1 MALTTWLLMFGG
13 LTFVAVGIDGVR
25 RMFVSHAA
33 LKIDIDESYCDLPV
47 VTYSS
52 ELPNGGARV
61 VTAERKPAVA
71 VEITNID
78 LEPTGNLEAVNLQAD
93 TLADEVPKVD
103 EVHKVTQLTSTTPP
117 LTKSIEQH
125 EVAEELETEH
135 PDAGEVVF
143 EDLALVEL
151 ANLDLVELADPA
163 LAELV
168 PQDLTVADPVVMELP
183 VEDEFEFTSDFTSD
197 FASVCS
203 TDSATSAEITGE
215 QSDMTLDVA
224 LDAAEVMTEVMTEG
238 RAVIESRDEISDME
252 VGKEHFIL
260 DRTPI
265 SLSSEEIEALTN
277 VSDEQNL
284 IPDTPDVI
292 LASSDFDPTR
302 PVHELVETNSMVQSD
317 LFAEQDLTSLVT
329 VKSSVGHDLLETS
342 DDILFS
348 DTGIEELYAQ
358 EVSVHDSDVLTER
371 SEDQSLSK
379 RFAKV
384 TSMTFGKKLLS
395 RKRVA
400 EQEALDAV
408 EEGAHHGTD
417 VEQVISILV
426 TANERQGFYGPQL
439 LQLVKACGMVFGEMD
454 IFHRFEDGLR
464 LGKTQ
469 FSMAN
474 MMEPGTFDL
483 DDIDHLHTPGVVFFL
498 GLPMAQDSMQAF
510 DYMLE
515 TAQCLASNLGGG
527 VLDEQRSVMRPQTI
541 AHCRQQIRDFE
552 RRHLTRRAQL

>member
-13 LTFVAVGIDGVR
+13 LTFVAVVIDGVR

-61 VTAERKPAVA
+61 VTAERKPAVT

-93 TLADEVPKVD
+93 TLVDEVP
-103 EVHKVTQLTSTTPP
+103 KVTQLTSTTPP
-117 LTKSIEQH
+117 LTESIEQH

-163 LAELV
+163 LVELV
-168 PQDLTVADPVVMELP
+168 PQDLTVSDPVVMDLP
-183 VEDEFEFTSDFTSD
+183 VEDEFEFTSDFATD
-197 FASVCS
+197 CS
-203 TDSATSAEITGE
+203 TDSAASAEITGE
-215 QSDMTLDVA
+215 QSDIALDVT
-224 LDAAEVMTEVMTEG
+224 LGMTEG
-238 RAVIESRDEISDME
+238 RAVIESRDESSDMD

-284 IPDTPDVI
+284 IPNTPDVI

-408 EEGAHHGTD
+408 EEESAHHGTD

-426 TANERQGFYGPQL
+426 TANDRQGFYGPQL

-474 MMEPGTFDL
+474 MMEPGTFEL

>member
-1 MALTTWLLMFGG
+1 
-13 LTFVAVGIDGVR
+13 
-25 RMFVSHAA
+25 
-33 LKIDIDESYCDLPV
+33 
-47 VTYSS
+47 
-52 ELPNGGARV
+52 
-61 VTAERKPAVA
+61 
-71 VEITNID
+71 
-78 LEPTGNLEAVNLQAD
+78 
-93 TLADEVPKVD
+93 
-103 EVHKVTQLTSTTPP
+103 
-117 LTKSIEQH
+117 
-125 EVAEELETEH
+125 
-135 PDAGEVVF
+135 
-143 EDLALVEL
+143 
-151 ANLDLVELADPA
+151 
-163 LAELV
+163 
-168 PQDLTVADPVVMELP
+168 MELP

-197 FASVCS
+197 FASDCS
-203 TDSATSAEITGE
+203 TDSAASAEITGE
-215 QSDMTLDVA
+215 QSDMTLDV
-224 LDAAEVMTEVMTEG
+224 AEVMTEVMTEG
-238 RAVIESRDEISDME
+238 RAVIESRDESSDME

-384 TSMTFGKKLLS
+384 TSMTFG
-395 RKRVA
+395 
-400 EQEALDAV
+400 
-408 EEGAHHGTD
+408 TD

-426 TANERQGFYGPQL
+426 TANDRQGFYGPQL

-474 MMEPGTFDL
+474 MMEPGTFEL

-527 VLDEQRSVMRPQTI
+527 GLDEQRSVMRPQTI

>member
-13 LTFVAVGIDGVR
+13 LTFVAVVIDGVR

-61 VTAERKPAVA
+61 VTAERKPAVT

-93 TLADEVPKVD
+93 TLVDEVP
-103 EVHKVTQLTSTTPP
+103 KVTQLTSTTPP
-117 LTKSIEQH
+117 LTESIEQH
-125 EVAEELETEH
+125 EVAEERETEH
-135 PDAGEVVF
+135 PDVGEVVF

-163 LAELV
+163 LVELV
-168 PQDLTVADPVVMELP
+168 PQDLTVSDPVVMGLP
-183 VEDEFEFTSDFTSD
+183 VEDEFEFTSDFATD
-197 FASVCS
+197 CS
-203 TDSATSAEITGE
+203 TDSAASAEITGE
-215 QSDMTLDVA
+215 QSDIALDVT
-224 LDAAEVMTEVMTEG
+224 LGMTEG
-238 RAVIESRDEISDME
+238 MTESRTVIESRDESSDMDI
-252 VGKEHFIL
+252 GKEHFIL

-284 IPDTPDVI
+284 IPNTPDVI

-408 EEGAHHGTD
+408 EEESAHHGTD

-426 TANERQGFYGPQL
+426 TANDRQGFYGPQL

-474 MMEPGTFDL
+474 MMEPGTFEL

>member
-13 LTFVAVGIDGVR
+13 LTFVAVVIDGVR

-61 VTAERKPAVA
+61 VTAERKPAVT

-93 TLADEVPKVD
+93 TLVDEVP
-103 EVHKVTQLTSTTPP
+103 KVTQLTSTTPP
-117 LTKSIEQH
+117 LTESIEQH
-125 EVAEELETEH
+125 EVAEERETEH
-135 PDAGEVVF
+135 PDVGEVVF

-163 LAELV
+163 LVELV
-168 PQDLTVADPVVMELP
+168 PQDLTVSDPVVMGLP
-183 VEDEFEFTSDFTSD
+183 VEDEFEFTSDFTTD
-197 FASVCS
+197 CS
-203 TDSATSAEITGE
+203 TDSAASAEITGE
-215 QSDMTLDVA
+215 QSDIALDVT
-224 LDAAEVMTEVMTEG
+224 LGMTES
-238 RAVIESRDEISDME
+238 RAVIESRDESSDMDI
-252 VGKEHFIL
+252 GKEHFNL

-284 IPDTPDVI
+284 IPNTPDVI

-408 EEGAHHGTD
+408 EEESAHHGTD

-426 TANERQGFYGPQL
+426 TANDRQGFYGPQL

-474 MMEPGTFDL
+474 MMEPGTFEL

>member
-13 LTFVAVGIDGVR
+13 LTFVAVVIDGVR

-61 VTAERKPAVA
+61 VTAERKLAVT
-71 VEITNID
+71 VEITNLD

-93 TLADEVPKVD
+93 TLVDEVP
-103 EVHKVTQLTSTTPP
+103 KVTQLTSTTPP
-117 LTKSIEQH
+117 LTESIEQH

-197 FASVCS
+197 FASDCR
-203 TDSATSAEITGE
+203 TDSAASAEITGE
-215 QSDMTLDVA
+215 QSDMT

-238 RAVIESRDEISDME
+238 RAVIESRDESSDME

-348 DTGIEELYAQ
+348 DTGIEELYAK
-358 EVSVHDSDVLTER
+358 EVSVHDSDVLTEC

-400 EQEALDAV
+400 EQQALDAV
-408 EEGAHHGTD
+408 EEESAHHGTD

-426 TANERQGFYGPQL
+426 TANDRQGFYGPQL

-483 DDIDHLHTPGVVFFL
+483 GDINHLHTPGVVFFL

>member
-13 LTFVAVGIDGVR
+13 LTFVAVVIDGVR

-61 VTAERKPAVA
+61 VTAGSKPAVT
-71 VEITNID
+71 VENTNID
-78 LEPTGNLEAVNLQAD
+78 LELTGNVEAVNLQAD
-93 TLADEVPKVD
+93 TLVD
-103 EVHKVTQLTSTTPP
+103 EGPKVTQLTSTIPP
-117 LTKSIEQH
+117 LTESIEQH

-135 PDAGEVVF
+135 PDAGAVVF
-143 EDLALVEL
+143 EDGALVEL
-151 ANLDLVELADPA
+151 ANPDFVELADPA

-183 VEDEFEFTSDFTSD
+183 VEDEFAFTSD
-197 FASVCS
+197 FASDVS
-203 TDSATSAEITGE
+203 TDSAASAEITDE

-224 LDAAEVMTEVMTEG
+224 LDAAEIMTECMTEVMAEG
-238 RAVIESRDEISDME
+238 RAVIESRDKSSD
-252 VGKEHFIL
+252 VDVNNEHFIL

-265 SLSSEEIEALTN
+265 SLSSEEIEALTK
-277 VSDEQNL
+277 VKDEQNL
-284 IPDTPDVI
+284 IPDTPDGI
-292 LASSDFDPTR
+292 LVSSDFDPTR

-358 EVSVHDSDVLTER
+358 DVSVHDLDVSTER

-400 EQEALDAV
+400 EQQALDAV
-408 EEGAHHGTD
+408 EEESAHHGTD

-426 TANERQGFYGPQL
+426 TANDRQGFYGPQL

-474 MMEPGTFDL
+474 MMEPGTFEL

>member
-13 LTFVAVGIDGVR
+13 LTFVAVVIDGVR

-61 VTAERKPAVA
+61 VTAGSKPAVT
-71 VEITNID
+71 VENTNID
-78 LEPTGNLEAVNLQAD
+78 LELTGNVEAVNLQAD
-93 TLADEVPKVD
+93 TLVD
-103 EVHKVTQLTSTTPP
+103 EGPKVTQLTSTIPP
-117 LTKSIEQH
+117 LTESIEQH

-135 PDAGEVVF
+135 PDAGAVVF
-143 EDLALVEL
+143 EDGALVEL
-151 ANLDLVELADPA
+151 ANPDFVELADPA

-183 VEDEFEFTSDFTSD
+183 VEDEFA
-197 FASVCS
+197 FASDVS
-203 TDSATSAEITGE
+203 TDSAASAEITDE

-224 LDAAEVMTEVMTEG
+224 LDAAEIMTECMTEVMAEG
-238 RAVIESRDEISDME
+238 RAVIESRDKSSD
-252 VGKEHFIL
+252 VDVNNEHFIL

-265 SLSSEEIEALTN
+265 SLSSEEIEALTK
-277 VSDEQNL
+277 VKDEQNL
-284 IPDTPDVI
+284 IPDTPDGI
-292 LASSDFDPTR
+292 LVSSDFDPTR

-358 EVSVHDSDVLTER
+358 DVSVHDLDVSTER

>member
-13 LTFVAVGIDGVR
+13 LTFVAVVIDGVR

-33 LKIDIDESYCDLPV
+33 LKIDIDESLCDLPV
-47 VTYSS
+47 ATYSS

-61 VTAERKPAVA
+61 VTEELTPSVT
-71 VEITNID
+71 VENTNID
-78 LEPTGNLEAVNLQAD
+78 LEPAGNLEPMDLQPESLVD
-93 TLADEVPKVD
+93 KVPEVT
-103 EVHKVTQLTSTTPP
+103 HLTSTTPP
-117 LTKSIEQH
+117 LTESIEQL
-125 EVAEELETEH
+125 EVAEELEPEQC
-135 PDAGEVVF
+135 DADEVVLADF
-143 EDLALVEL
+143 ALVEL
-151 ANLDLVELADPA
+151 ANANLVELADPT
-163 LAELV
+163 LV
-168 PQDLTVADPVVMELP
+168 EIVSQDLTVADPVVMDLP
-183 VEDEFEFTSDFTSD
+183 VEDEFESTPD
-197 FASVCS
+197 FATDFS
-203 TDSATSAEITGE
+203 TDSVVSAEITDE
-215 QSDMTLDVA
+215 QSDINLDVT
-224 LDAAEVMTEVMTEG
+224 LGLAEGMTEG
-238 RAVIESRDEISDME
+238 RAVIENVDKSGDMD

-265 SLSSEEIEALTN
+265 SLSSEEIEALTT

-317 LFAEQDLTSLVT
+317 LFAEQDLTSLVM

-358 EVSVHDSDVLTER
+358 DASVHDSNVLTAL

-400 EQEALDAV
+400 EQEALDAA
-408 EEGAHHGTD
+408 EEESAHNGTD

-426 TANERQGFYGPQL
+426 TANDSQGFYGPQL
-439 LQLVKACGMVFGEMD
+439 FQLVKACGMVFGEMD

-474 MMEPGTFDL
+474 MMEPGTFEL

-515 TAQCLASNLGGG
+515 TAQCLANNLGGG

>member
-13 LTFVAVGIDGVR
+13 LTFVAVVIDGVR

-61 VTAERKPAVA
+61 VTAERKPAVT

-93 TLADEVPKVD
+93 TLVDEVP
-103 EVHKVTQLTSTTPP
+103 KVTQLTSTTPP
-117 LTKSIEQH
+117 LTESIEQH
-125 EVAEELETEH
+125 EVAEERETEH
-135 PDAGEVVF
+135 PDVGEVVF

-163 LAELV
+163 LVELV
-168 PQDLTVADPVVMELP
+168 PQDLTVSDPVVMGLP
-183 VEDEFEFTSDFTSD
+183 VEDEFEFTSDFATD
-197 FASVCS
+197 CS
-203 TDSATSAEITGE
+203 TDSAASAEITGE
-215 QSDMTLDVA
+215 QSDIALDVT
-224 LDAAEVMTEVMTEG
+224 LGMTEGMTEG
-238 RAVIESRDEISDME
+238 RAVIESRDESSDMD

-284 IPDTPDVI
+284 IPNTPDVI

-358 EVSVHDSDVLTER
+358 EVSLHDSDVLTER

-408 EEGAHHGTD
+408 EEESAHHGTD
-417 VEQVISILV
+417 VEQVISIFV
-426 TANERQGFYGPQL
+426 TANDRQGFYGPQL

-474 MMEPGTFDL
+474 MMEPGTFEL

>member
-13 LTFVAVGIDGVR
+13 LTFVAVVIDGVR

-61 VTAERKPAVA
+61 VTAERKPEVT

-93 TLADEVPKVD
+93 TLVDEVP
-103 EVHKVTQLTSTTPP
+103 KVTQLTSTTPP
-117 LTKSIEQH
+117 LTESIEQH
-125 EVAEELETEH
+125 EVAEERETEH
-135 PDAGEVVF
+135 PDVGEVVF

-163 LAELV
+163 LVELV
-168 PQDLTVADPVVMELP
+168 PQDLTVSDPVVMDLP
-183 VEDEFEFTSDFTSD
+183 VEDEFEFTSDFATD
-197 FASVCS
+197 CS
-203 TDSATSAEITGE
+203 TDSAASAEITGE
-215 QSDMTLDVA
+215 QSDIALDVT
-224 LDAAEVMTEVMTEG
+224 LGMTEG
-238 RAVIESRDEISDME
+238 RAVIESRDESSDMD

-265 SLSSEEIEALTN
+265 SLLSEEIEALTN

-284 IPDTPDVI
+284 IPNTPDVI

-408 EEGAHHGTD
+408 EEESAHHGTD

-426 TANERQGFYGPQL
+426 TANDRQGFYGPQL

-474 MMEPGTFDL
+474 MMEPGTFEL

>member
-13 LTFVAVGIDGVR
+13 LTFVAVVIDGVR

-61 VTAERKPAVA
+61 VTAERKPAVT

-78 LEPTGNLEAVNLQAD
+78 LEPTGNLEAVNLQVD
-93 TLADEVPKVD
+93 TLVDEVP
-103 EVHKVTQLTSTTPP
+103 KVTQLTSTTPP
-117 LTKSIEQH
+117 LTESIEQH
-125 EVAEELETEH
+125 EVAEERETEH
-135 PDAGEVVF
+135 PDVGEVVF

-163 LAELV
+163 LVELV
-168 PQDLTVADPVVMELP
+168 PQDLTVSDPVVMGLP
-183 VEDEFEFTSDFTSD
+183 VEDEFEFTSDFATD
-197 FASVCS
+197 CS
-203 TDSATSAEITGE
+203 TDSAASAEITCE
-215 QSDMTLDVA
+215 QSDIALDVT
-224 LDAAEVMTEVMTEG
+224 LGMTEG
-238 RAVIESRDEISDME
+238 MTESRAVIESRDESSDMD

-284 IPDTPDVI
+284 IPNTPDVI

-408 EEGAHHGTD
+408 EEESAHHGTD

-426 TANERQGFYGPQL
+426 TANDRQGFYGPQL

-474 MMEPGTFDL
+474 MMEPGTFEL

>member
-1 MALTTWLLMFGG
+1 ME
-13 LTFVAVGIDGVR
+13 V
-25 RMFVSHAA
+25 
-33 LKIDIDESYCDLPV
+33 DI
-47 VTYSS
+47 
-52 ELPNGGARV
+52 A
-61 VTAERKPAVA
+61 
-71 VEITNID
+71 
-78 LEPTGNLEAVNLQAD
+78 
-93 TLADEVPKVD
+93 
-103 EVHKVTQLTSTTPP
+103 
-117 LTKSIEQH
+117 
-125 EVAEELETEH
+125 
-135 PDAGEVVF
+135 
-143 EDLALVEL
+143 
-151 ANLDLVELADPA
+151 
-163 LAELV
+163 
-168 PQDLTVADPVVMELP
+168 
-183 VEDEFEFTSDFTSD
+183 VEDEVDIEVLTELAIETADILSNVTVAVD
-197 FASVCS
+197 VIEES
-203 TDSATSAEITGE
+203 TDRVS
-215 QSDMTLDVA
+215 
-224 LDAAEVMTEVMTEG
+224 G
-238 RAVIESRDEISDME
+238 RE
-252 VGKEHFIL
+252 KFTL
-260 DRTPI
+260 DRTPV
-265 SLSSEEIEALTN
+265 SLSSEEIDALTTN
-277 VSDEQNL
+277 SGVQD
-284 IPDTPDVI
+284 IAADV
-292 LASSDFDPTR
+292 LNAAAPCLDFDPTR

-358 EVSVHDSDVLTER
+358 DASVHDSNVLTAR

-400 EQEALDAV
+400 EQQAFDAV
-408 EEGAHHGTD
+408 EEESAHHGTD

-426 TANERQGFYGPQL
+426 TANDRQGFYGPQL

-474 MMEPGTFDL
+474 MMEPGTFEL

>member
-1 MALTTWLLMFGG
+1 
-13 LTFVAVGIDGVR
+13 
-25 RMFVSHAA
+25 
-33 LKIDIDESYCDLPV
+33 
-47 VTYSS
+47 
-52 ELPNGGARV
+52 
-61 VTAERKPAVA
+61 
-71 VEITNID
+71 
-78 LEPTGNLEAVNLQAD
+78 
-93 TLADEVPKVD
+93 
-103 EVHKVTQLTSTTPP
+103 
-117 LTKSIEQH
+117 
-125 EVAEELETEH
+125 
-135 PDAGEVVF
+135 
-143 EDLALVEL
+143 
-151 ANLDLVELADPA
+151 
-163 LAELV
+163 
-168 PQDLTVADPVVMELP
+168 
-183 VEDEFEFTSDFTSD
+183 
-197 FASVCS
+197 
-203 TDSATSAEITGE
+203 
-215 QSDMTLDVA
+215 VA
-224 LDAAEVMTEVMTEG
+224 LDAAEIMTECMTEVMAEG
-238 RAVIESRDEISDME
+238 RAVIESRDKSSD
-252 VGKEHFIL
+252 VDVNNEHFIL

-265 SLSSEEIEALTN
+265 SLSSEEIEALTK
-277 VSDEQNL
+277 VKDEQNL
-284 IPDTPDVI
+284 IPDTPDGI
-292 LASSDFDPTR
+292 LVSSDFDPTR

-358 EVSVHDSDVLTER
+358 DVSVHDLDVSTER

>member
-61 VTAERKPAVA
+61 VTAERKPAVT

-78 LEPTGNLEAVNLQAD
+78 LEPTGNLETVNLQAD
-93 TLADEVPKVD
+93 TLVDEVP
-103 EVHKVTQLTSTTPP
+103 KVTQLTSTTPP
-117 LTKSIEQH
+117 LTESIEQH
-125 EVAEELETEH
+125 EVAEERETEH
-135 PDAGEVVF
+135 PDVGEVVF

-163 LAELV
+163 LVELV
-168 PQDLTVADPVVMELP
+168 PQDLTVSDPVVMGLP
-183 VEDEFEFTSDFTSD
+183 VEDEFEFTSDFATD
-197 FASVCS
+197 CS
-203 TDSATSAEITGE
+203 TDSAASAEITGE
-215 QSDMTLDVA
+215 QSDIALDVT
-224 LDAAEVMTEVMTEG
+224 LGMTEG
-238 RAVIESRDEISDME
+238 RAVIESRDESSDMD

-284 IPDTPDVI
+284 IPNTPDVI

-317 LFAEQDLTSLVT
+317 LFAEQDLTLLVT

-408 EEGAHHGTD
+408 EEESAHHGTD

-426 TANERQGFYGPQL
+426 TANDRQGFYGPQL

-474 MMEPGTFDL
+474 MMEPGTFEL

>member
-13 LTFVAVGIDGVR
+13 LTFVAVVIDGVR

-61 VTAERKPAVA
+61 VTAGSKPAVT
-71 VEITNID
+71 VENTNID
-78 LEPTGNLEAVNLQAD
+78 LELTGNVEAVNLQAD
-93 TLADEVPKVD
+93 TLVD
-103 EVHKVTQLTSTTPP
+103 EGPKVTQLMSTIPP
-117 LTKSIEQH
+117 LTESIEQH

-135 PDAGEVVF
+135 PDAGAVVF
-143 EDLALVEL
+143 EDGALVEL
-151 ANLDLVELADPA
+151 ANPDFVELADPA

-183 VEDEFEFTSDFTSD
+183 VEDEFAFTSD
-197 FASVCS
+197 FASDVS
-203 TDSATSAEITGE
+203 TDSAASAEITDE

-224 LDAAEVMTEVMTEG
+224 LDAAEIMTECMTEVMAEG
-238 RAVIESRDEISDME
+238 RAVIESRDKSSD
-252 VGKEHFIL
+252 VDVNNEHFIL

-265 SLSSEEIEALTN
+265 SLSSEEIEALTK
-277 VSDEQNL
+277 VKDEQNL
-284 IPDTPDVI
+284 IPDTPDGI
-292 LASSDFDPTR
+292 LVSSDFDPTR

-358 EVSVHDSDVLTER
+358 DVSVHDLDVSTER

>member
-13 LTFVAVGIDGVR
+13 LTFVAVVIDGVR

-61 VTAERKPAVA
+61 VTAERKPAVT

-93 TLADEVPKVD
+93 TLVDEVP
-103 EVHKVTQLTSTTPP
+103 KVTQLTSTTPP
-117 LTKSIEQH
+117 LTESIEQH
-125 EVAEELETEH
+125 EVAEERETEH
-135 PDAGEVVF
+135 PDVGEVVF

-163 LAELV
+163 LVELV
-168 PQDLTVADPVVMELP
+168 PQDLTVSDPVVMGLP
-183 VEDEFEFTSDFTSD
+183 VEDEFEFTSDFATD
-197 FASVCS
+197 CS
-203 TDSATSAEITGE
+203 TDSAASAEITGE
-215 QSDMTLDVA
+215 QSDIALDVT
-224 LDAAEVMTEVMTEG
+224 LGMTEGMTEG
-238 RAVIESRDEISDME
+238 RAVIESRDESSDMD

-284 IPDTPDVI
+284 IPNTPDVI

-358 EVSVHDSDVLTER
+358 EVSVHDSNVLTER

-408 EEGAHHGTD
+408 EEESAHHGTD

-426 TANERQGFYGPQL
+426 TANDRQGFYGPQL

-474 MMEPGTFDL
+474 MMEPGTFEL

>member
-13 LTFVAVGIDGVR
+13 LTFVAVVIDGVR
-25 RMFVSHAA
+25 RMLVSHAA

-61 VTAERKPAVA
+61 VTAERKRAVT

-93 TLADEVPKVD
+93 TLVDEVP
-103 EVHKVTQLTSTTPP
+103 KVTQLTSTTPP
-117 LTKSIEQH
+117 LTESIEQH
-125 EVAEELETEH
+125 EVAEERETEH
-135 PDAGEVVF
+135 PDVGEVVF

-163 LAELV
+163 LVELV
-168 PQDLTVADPVVMELP
+168 PQDLTVSDPVVMGLP
-183 VEDEFEFTSDFTSD
+183 VEDEFEFTSDFATD
-197 FASVCS
+197 CS
-203 TDSATSAEITGE
+203 TDSAASAEITGE
-215 QSDMTLDVA
+215 QSDIALDVT
-224 LDAAEVMTEVMTEG
+224 LGMTEG
-238 RAVIESRDEISDME
+238 RAVIESRDESSDMD

-260 DRTPI
+260 DRTPV

-277 VSDEQNL
+277 VSVEQNL

-408 EEGAHHGTD
+408 EEESAHHGTD

-426 TANERQGFYGPQL
+426 TANDRQGFYGPQL

-474 MMEPGTFDL
+474 MMEPGTFEL

>member
-13 LTFVAVGIDGVR
+13 LTFVAVVIDGVR

-61 VTAERKPAVA
+61 VTAERKPAVS

-93 TLADEVPKVD
+93 TLVDEVP
-103 EVHKVTQLTSTTPP
+103 KVTQLTSTTPP
-117 LTKSIEQH
+117 LTESIEQH
-125 EVAEELETEH
+125 EVAEERETEH

-163 LAELV
+163 LVELV
-168 PQDLTVADPVVMELP
+168 PQDLTVSDPVVMDLP
-183 VEDEFEFTSDFTSD
+183 VEDEFEFTSDFATD
-197 FASVCS
+197 CS
-203 TDSATSAEITGE
+203 TDSAASAEITGE
-215 QSDMTLDVA
+215 QSDIALDVT
-224 LDAAEVMTEVMTEG
+224 LGMTEG
-238 RAVIESRDEISDME
+238 RAVIESRDESSDMD

-284 IPDTPDVI
+284 IPNTPDVI

-408 EEGAHHGTD
+408 EEESAHHGTD

-426 TANERQGFYGPQL
+426 TANDRQGFYGPQL

-474 MMEPGTFDL
+474 MMEPGTFEL

>member
-61 VTAERKPAVA
+61 VTAERKLAVT

-93 TLADEVPKVD
+93 TLADEV
-103 EVHKVTQLTSTTPP
+103 HKVTQLTSTTPS

-183 VEDEFEFTSDFTSD
+183 VEDEFEFTSDFASD
-197 FASVCS
+197 CS
-203 TDSATSAEITGE
+203 TDSAASAEITGE
-215 QSDMTLDVA
+215 QSDMT

-238 RAVIESRDEISDME
+238 RAVIESRDESSDME

-358 EVSVHDSDVLTER
+358 EVSVHDSDVLTEC

-408 EEGAHHGTD
+408 EEEGAHHGTD

-426 TANERQGFYGPQL
+426 TANDRQGFYGPQL

-474 MMEPGTFDL
+474 MMEPGTFEL

>member
-13 LTFVAVGIDGVR
+13 LTFVAVVIDGVR

-61 VTAERKPAVA
+61 VTAERKPAVT

-93 TLADEVPKVD
+93 TLVDEVP
-103 EVHKVTQLTSTTPP
+103 KVTQLTSTTPP
-117 LTKSIEQH
+117 LTESIEQH
-125 EVAEELETEH
+125 EVAEERETEH
-135 PDAGEVVF
+135 PDVGEVVF

-163 LAELV
+163 LVELV
-168 PQDLTVADPVVMELP
+168 PQDLTVSDPVVMDLP
-183 VEDEFEFTSDFTSD
+183 VEDEFEFTSDFATD
-197 FASVCS
+197 CS
-203 TDSATSAEITGE
+203 TDSAASAEITGE
-215 QSDMTLDVA
+215 QSDIT

-238 RAVIESRDEISDME
+238 RAVIESRDESSDMD

-284 IPDTPDVI
+284 IPNTPDVI

-408 EEGAHHGTD
+408 EEESAHHGTD

-426 TANERQGFYGPQL
+426 TANDRQGFYGPQL

-474 MMEPGTFDL
+474 MMEPGTFEL

>member
-13 LTFVAVGIDGVR
+13 LTFVAVVIDGVR

-61 VTAERKPAVA
+61 VTAERKPAVT

-93 TLADEVPKVD
+93 TLVDEVP
-103 EVHKVTQLTSTTPP
+103 KVTQLTSTTPP

-125 EVAEELETEH
+125 EVAEERETEH

-163 LAELV
+163 LVELV
-168 PQDLTVADPVVMELP
+168 PQDLTVSDPVVMGLP
-183 VEDEFEFTSDFTSD
+183 VEDEFEFTSDFATD
-197 FASVCS
+197 CS
-203 TDSATSAEITGE
+203 TDSAASAEITGE
-215 QSDMTLDVA
+215 QSDIALDVT
-224 LDAAEVMTEVMTEG
+224 LGMTEGMTEG
-238 RAVIESRDEISDME
+238 RAVIESRDESSDMD

-284 IPDTPDVI
+284 IPNTPDVI

-408 EEGAHHGTD
+408 EEESAHHGTD

-426 TANERQGFYGPQL
+426 TANDRQGFYGPQL

-474 MMEPGTFDL
+474 MMEPGTFEL

>member
-13 LTFVAVGIDGVR
+13 LTFVAVVIDGVR

-61 VTAERKPAVA
+61 VTAERKPAVT

-93 TLADEVPKVD
+93 TLVDEVP
-103 EVHKVTQLTSTTPP
+103 KVTQLTSTTPP
-117 LTKSIEQH
+117 LTESIEQH
-125 EVAEELETEH
+125 EVAEERETEH
-135 PDAGEVVF
+135 PDVGEVVF

-163 LAELV
+163 LVELV
-168 PQDLTVADPVVMELP
+168 PQDLTVSDPVVMGLP
-183 VEDEFEFTSDFTSD
+183 VEDEFEFTSDFATD
-197 FASVCS
+197 CS
-203 TDSATSAEITGE
+203 TDSAASAEITGE
-215 QSDMTLDVA
+215 QSDIALDVT
-224 LDAAEVMTEVMTEG
+224 LGMTEG
-238 RAVIESRDEISDME
+238 MTESRAVIESRDESSDMD

-284 IPDTPDVI
+284 IPNTPDVI

-317 LFAEQDLTSLVT
+317 LFAEQDLTLLVT

-408 EEGAHHGTD
+408 EEESAHHGTD

-426 TANERQGFYGPQL
+426 TANDRQGFYGPQL

-474 MMEPGTFDL
+474 MMEPGTFEL

>member
-13 LTFVAVGIDGVR
+13 LTFVAVVIDGVR

-61 VTAERKPAVA
+61 VTAGSKPAVT
-71 VEITNID
+71 VENTNID
-78 LEPTGNLEAVNLQAD
+78 LELTGNVEAVNLQAD
-93 TLADEVPKVD
+93 TLVD
-103 EVHKVTQLTSTTPP
+103 EGPKVTQLMSTIPP
-117 LTKSIEQH
+117 LTESIEQH

-135 PDAGEVVF
+135 PDAGAVVF
-143 EDLALVEL
+143 EDGALVEL
-151 ANLDLVELADPA
+151 ANPDFVELADPA

-183 VEDEFEFTSDFTSD
+183 VEDEFAFTSD
-197 FASVCS
+197 FASDVS
-203 TDSATSAEITGE
+203 TDSAASAEITDE

-224 LDAAEVMTEVMTEG
+224 LDAAEIMTECMTEVMAEG
-238 RAVIESRDEISDME
+238 RAVIESRDKSSD
-252 VGKEHFIL
+252 VDVNNEHFIL

-265 SLSSEEIEALTN
+265 SLSSEEIEALTK
-277 VSDEQNL
+277 VKDEQNL
-284 IPDTPDVI
+284 IPDTPDGI
-292 LASSDFDPTR
+292 LVSSDFDPTR

-358 EVSVHDSDVLTER
+358 DVSVHDLDVSTER

-483 DDIDHLHTPGVVFFL
+483 GDIDHLYTPGVVFFL